1 MIVIGP
7 ATDCVFRCVMR
18 CVYAFIL
25 MAVLL
30 HVPIAGA
37 VDLVVIVN
45 PASGIA
51 QLTRNQVID
60 IFLGRY
66 RKLPSGEVAIP
77 IDLRID
83 TPERKQFYLLLVGRD
98 LPQMSSYWARLVFSG
113 QAVPPFPVPDAR
125 TALDLVATNPSAI
138 AYVDRASV
146 NSRVRVVLELKP

>member
-7 ATDCVFRCVMR
+7 TADFAFRAVMR
-18 CVYAFIL
+18 YAFASIL
-25 MAVLL
+25 ATALL

-37 VDLVVIVN
+37 GNLVVIVN
-45 PASGIA
+45 PASGIT

-66 RKLPSGEVAIP
+66 RKLPSGEIAIP
-77 IDLRID
+77 IDLLVN

-98 LPQMSSYWARLVFSG
+98 LTQMSSYWARLVFSG

-125 TALDLVATNPSAI
+125 TALDLVAANPSAI
-138 AYVDRASV
+138 AYVDGASV